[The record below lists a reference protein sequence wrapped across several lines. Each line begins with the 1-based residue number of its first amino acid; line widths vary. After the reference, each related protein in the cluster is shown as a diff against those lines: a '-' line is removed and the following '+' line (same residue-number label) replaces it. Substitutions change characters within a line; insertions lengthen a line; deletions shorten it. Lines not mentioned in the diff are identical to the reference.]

1 MSLFIAAKI
10 DADFEAYIQ
19 DHVAPEDQALFE
31 ANVMLAL
38 FEDPKRQDTFG
49 WDALA
54 SRGAEIRAHNDEHGW
69 RKMMEGVKT

>member
-1 MSLFIAAKI
+1 
-10 DADFEAYIQ
+10 
-19 DHVAPEDQALFE
+19 
-31 ANVMLAL
+31 VMLAL